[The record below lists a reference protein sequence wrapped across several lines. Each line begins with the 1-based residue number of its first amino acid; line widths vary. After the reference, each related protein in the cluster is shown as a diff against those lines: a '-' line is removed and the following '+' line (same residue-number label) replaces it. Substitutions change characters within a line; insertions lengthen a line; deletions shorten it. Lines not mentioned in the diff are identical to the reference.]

1 MPTNKSY
8 PGLPPFTRYKCGC
21 RGSFPATFCPTM
33 SLILDHPLTSIS
45 AGVAAYLLVRRA
57 LQSHSTDVVHSLPE
71 PIGTHWFWG
80 HEMIV
85 HESSYGEAH
94 TAWINSYGST
104 YKIKGA
110 LFHPEVLVTTDPA
123 AIAHMFGKEVYSYVK
138 SPVIRP
144 IVDRLMGKS
153 LVWAEG
159 DVHKRQR
166 QQLTR
171 FFSTQA
177 TRDMFDMINLCARVG
192 SEHLATEVA
201 RSGSNPKQGA
211 KVNLCNLTSH
221 ITLDIIGRFAFDHDF
236 ECGKSE
242 ASQKIANSW
251 KAQVDL
257 GLQKAGLIG
266 LVVLRAFP
274 FIAHLP
280 VKSIQAQGEVKTILR
295 EIAEKIIAN
304 DTKDQQKDDFLRTL
318 TRLAEKG
325 ELEAPREELLDH
337 VSTMVLVGQ
346 ETTSGIINF
355 ALYELAKNPEYQNR
369 LREEITRLGREPT
382 YEDLMSG
389 MPWLDA
395 VVKETFRHRPLSSH
409 TERVALKDDVLRLH
423 NPVYNE
429 RGHRITEVAIKAGQL
444 IHIPSISMSHAKS
457 VWGEDADEFRPE
469 RWLDPSRLPSAGAT
483 TGWNGLFIFSEG
495 PRQCIGFRLAILSFK
510 TILTTFIRN
519 FEFHDTGAIVKARFS
534 ATLQPFVVGE
544 EEKGTQLPIG
554 VSIIEHI

>member
-1 MPTNKSY
+1 
-8 PGLPPFTRYKCGC
+8 
-21 RGSFPATFCPTM
+21 M
-33 SLILDHPLTSIS
+33 SLILDHPLTSLS
-45 AGVAAYLLVRRA
+45 AGVAAYLLVRKA
-57 LQSHSTDVVHSLPE
+57 LQSQSSNVNSLPE
-71 PIGTHWFWG
+71 PTGAHWFWG

-94 TAWINSYGST
+94 NAWINSYGST

-110 LFHPEVLVTTDPA
+110 MFHPDILVTTDPA
-123 AIAHMFGKEVYSYVK
+123 AIAHMFGKEVYTYVK
-138 SPVIRP
+138 SPLIRP

-171 FFSTQA
+171 FFTTQA
-177 TRDMFDMINLCARVG
+177 TRDMFDMINLCARIG
-192 SEHLATEVA
+192 AEHLAAEVT
-201 RSGSNPKQGA
+201 RTSSNPKQGA
-211 KVNLCNLTSH
+211 KINLCNFTSH
-221 ITLDIIGRFAFDHDF
+221 VTLDIIGRFAFDHDF

-257 GLQKAGLIG
+257 GFQKAGLIG
-266 LVVLRAFP
+266 LVVLRALP
-274 FIAHLP
+274 FIVDLP

-304 DTKDQQKDDFLRTL
+304 DTGDQQKDDLLGAL

-325 ELEAPREELLDH
+325 EVDASREELLDH

-355 ALYELAKNPEYQNR
+355 TLHELAKNPEYQSR
-369 LREEITRLGREPT
+369 LRDEITRLGREPT
-382 YEDLMSG
+382 YEDLISG

-395 VVKETFRHRPLSSH
+395 VMKESFRHRPVSSH
-409 TERVALKDDVLRLH
+409 TERVVLKDDVLRLQ

-429 RGHRITEVAIKAGQL
+429 RGHKITEITVKAGQL

-457 VWGEDADEFRPE
+457 VWGEDADEFKPE
-469 RWLDPSRLPSAGAT
+469 RWLDPSRLPPASAT
-483 TGWNGLFIFSEG
+483 SSGWNGLFIFSEG
-495 PRQCIGFRLAILSFK
+495 PRQCIGFRLAILSYK
-510 TILTTFIRN
+510 TILTTLIRN

-544 EEKGTQLPIG
+544 EEKGLQLPIG
-554 VSIIEHI
+554 VSIIEQI

>member
-1 MPTNKSY
+1 
-8 PGLPPFTRYKCGC
+8 
-21 RGSFPATFCPTM
+21 M
-33 SLILDHPLTSIS
+33 SLVLDHPLTSLS
-45 AGVAAYLLVRRA
+45 VGVAAYLLVRKA
-57 LQSHSTDVVHSLPE
+57 LHSHSTNVHSLPE
-71 PIGTHWFWG
+71 PTGAHWFWG

-94 TAWINSYGST
+94 TSWINSYGST

-110 LFHPEVLVTTDPA
+110 MFHPDILVTTDPA
-123 AIAHMFGKEVYSYVK
+123 AIAHMFGKEVYSYGKFK

-166 QQLTR
+166 QQLAR
-171 FFSTQA
+171 FFTTQA
-177 TRDMFDMINLCARVG
+177 TRDMFDMINLCARIG
-192 SEHLATEVA
+192 SEHLAAEVA
-201 RSGSNPKQGA
+201 QRGSDLKSGA
-211 KVNLCNLTSH
+211 KINLCELTPH

-242 ASQKIANSW
+242 ASQKIASSW

-257 GLQKAGLIG
+257 GFQKAGLIASVHLLHALVLG

-280 VKSIQAQGEVKTILR
+280 VESIQAQGEVKTILR
-295 EIAEKIIAN
+295 EISERLIAN
-304 DTKDQQKDDFLRTL
+304 DSGDQQEDDLLKTL

-325 ELEAPREELLDH
+325 EVDAPREELLDH

-355 ALYELAKNPEYQNR
+355 ALHELAKNPEYQSR
-369 LREEITRLGREPT
+369 LRDEINRLGREPT
-382 YEDLMSG
+382 YEDLMTG

-395 VVKETFRHRPLSSH
+395 VMKETFRHRPLSSH
-409 TERVALKDDVLRLH
+409 TERVALKDDVLRLQ

-429 RGHRITEVAIKAGQL
+429 RGHKVTEVTIKAGQL
-444 IHIPSISMSHAKS
+444 VHIPSISMSHAKS

-469 RWLDPSRLPSAGAT
+469 RWLDPSRLPPASVT
-483 TGWNGLFIFSEG
+483 SSGWSGLFVFSEG

-510 TILTTFIRN
+510 TILTTFVRN
-519 FEFHDTGAIVKARFS
+519 FEFHDTGVIVKARFS

>member
-1 MPTNKSY
+1 
-8 PGLPPFTRYKCGC
+8 
-21 RGSFPATFCPTM
+21 M
-33 SLILDHPLTSIS
+33 SLVLDYPLSSLS
-45 AGVAAYLLVRRA
+45 AGVAAYLLVRKA
-57 LQSHSTDVVHSLPE
+57 LQSSHSTDTVHSLPE
-71 PIGTHWFWG
+71 PTGAHWFWG

-85 HESSYGEAH
+85 HESSYGETH

-110 LFHPEVLVTTDPA
+110 MFHPDILVTADPA

-144 IVDRLMGKS
+144 IIGRLMGKS

-166 QQLTR
+166 QQLAR
-171 FFSTQA
+171 FFTTQA
-177 TRDMFDMINLCARVG
+177 TRDMFDMINVCARIG
-192 SEHLATEVA
+192 SEHLAAEVT
-201 RSGSNPKQGA
+201 RNGSGSKQVA
-211 KVNLCNLTSH
+211 KINLCNFTSH

-236 ECGKSE
+236 ECGQSE

-257 GLQKAGLIG
+257 GLQKAGFIG

-274 FIAHLP
+274 FIVHLP

-304 DTKDQQKDDFLRTL
+304 DTGDQQKDDFLRTL

-325 ELEAPREELLDH
+325 ELDAPKEELLDH

-346 ETTSGIINF
+346 ETTSGIVNF
-355 ALYELAKNPEYQNR
+355 ALHELAKNPEYQSR
-369 LREEITRLGREPT
+369 LRHEIAQLGREPT
-382 YEDLMSG
+382 YEDLISG

-395 VVKETFRHRPLSSH
+395 IAKETFRHRPLSSH

-429 RGHRITEVAIKAGQL
+429 RGHKITEVAIKAGQL

-469 RWLDPSRLPSAGAT
+469 RWLDPSRLPPANAT
-483 TGWNGLFIFSEG
+483 SSGWSGLFVFSEG

-510 TILTTFIRN
+510 TILTSFVRN

-534 ATLQPFVVGE
+534 STLQPFVVGE